1 MKLADIK
8 KGDIVYFK
16 KSAAHLG
23 TPHVPFEVEGFEV
36 RKGKHNRVIVAGRKV
51 SAGELTDT
59 PCSSMVCGQCKY
71 HKNKNKAGLI
81 GGKCAKSRK
90 VLLS

>member
-16 KSAAHLG
+16 KSAAYLG
-23 TPHVPFEVEGFEV
+23 TLHIPFEVERFEI

-51 SAGELTDT
+51 SAREL
-59 PCSSMVCGQCKY
+59 
-71 HKNKNKAGLI
+71 LI
-81 GGKCAKSRK
+81 HP
-90 VLLS
+90 VLQ